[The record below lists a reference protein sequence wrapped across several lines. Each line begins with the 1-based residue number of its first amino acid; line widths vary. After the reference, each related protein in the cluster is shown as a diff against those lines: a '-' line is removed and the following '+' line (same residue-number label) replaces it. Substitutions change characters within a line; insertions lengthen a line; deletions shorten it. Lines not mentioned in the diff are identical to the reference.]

1 MPRKIMA
8 WSKCSVGFGV
18 ATGAF
23 TMPSNLTDCGVIKD
37 KSAVLEALD
46 GDELSAKGTGGEE
59 VGHEDLEGGM
69 RLTIRVIEPE
79 NALLTALGLGEV
91 TNTTDFNVKT
101 HVPANNFGVQ
111 VTPKNVGAV
120 GIKAPLTSVKYK
132 PGWSDAEGN
141 FADIIF
147 TFLKIDENS
156 DWYTR
161 FVKPAPASS
170 GSGSGSGSA

>member
-1 MPRKIMA
+1 MA
-8 WSKCSVGFGV
+8 WSKCKVDIGI

-23 TMPSNLTDCGVIKD
+23 SMPDSMSGVGVIKD

-59 VGHEDLEGGM
+59 VGHEDLEGGLQ
-69 RLTIRVIEPE
+69 LTIRVIEPE
-79 NALLTALGLGEV
+79 NSLLTTLGLEG
-91 TNTTDFNVKT
+91 TSAGSGSSDFNVKT
-101 HVPANNFGVQ
+101 HIPSKNFAVK

-141 FADIIF
+141 YADIIF
-147 TFLKIDENS
+147 RLLKIDEES